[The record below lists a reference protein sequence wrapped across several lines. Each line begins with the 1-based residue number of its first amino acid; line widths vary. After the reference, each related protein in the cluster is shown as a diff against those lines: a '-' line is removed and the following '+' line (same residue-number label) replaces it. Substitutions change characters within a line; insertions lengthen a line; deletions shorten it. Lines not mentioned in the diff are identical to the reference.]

1 MNASFVDENGNIT
14 NNDLVNDSS
23 LLIDEIGKNIG
34 FNNSKNK
41 EFPLISHH

>member
-1 MNASFVDENGNIT
+1 MNASFLDENGISDDPF
-14 NNDLVNDSS
+14 NNSS